1 MSAVLHWLSNLLPT
15 NPIAV
20 RIVSGG
26 SKRSRHLLLRSGYL
40 AIMIAILLLGLLGG
54 DGSMKQLASRG
65 AGAFTVVS
73 FGQVALICVLTPI
86 FMAGAI

>member
-1 MSAVLHWLSNLLPT
+1 MPPVLIWLSNLLPT

-40 AIMIAILLLGLLGG
+40 AIMISILLLGLLGG
-54 DGSMKQLASRG
+54 DSNGCNNSIGTLKRRDA
-65 AGAFTVVS
+65 V
-73 FGQVALICVLTPI
+73 I
-86 FMAGAI
+86 F